1 MKLIQ
6 QYKLTTIVV
15 ILILVAILM
24 PGDSVPSVGIPGI
37 DKIIH
42 FGMFFTLTA
51 TFSLEYLWKYK
62 CLPDFIYACL
72 SIIGFAFTTEVM
84 QFFAINR
91 SFDLKDLLADT
102 VGFLVASLLWKGYIS
117 LCYKRKD

>member
-1 MKLIQ
+1 MNLIK
-6 QYKLTTIVV
+6 QYKLTIVVV

-24 PGDSVPSVGIPGI
+24 PGDSVPSVGVPGM

-51 TFSLEYLWKYK
+51 TFSLEYLWQNR
-62 CLPDFIYACL
+62 CLPHFVYAFL
-72 SIIGFAFTTEVM
+72 SIISFAFMTEVM
-84 QFFAINR
+84 QLFAINR

-102 VGFLVASLLWKGYIS
+102 VGFLIASFLWKGCFS
-117 LCYKRKD
+117 LYHKRKA